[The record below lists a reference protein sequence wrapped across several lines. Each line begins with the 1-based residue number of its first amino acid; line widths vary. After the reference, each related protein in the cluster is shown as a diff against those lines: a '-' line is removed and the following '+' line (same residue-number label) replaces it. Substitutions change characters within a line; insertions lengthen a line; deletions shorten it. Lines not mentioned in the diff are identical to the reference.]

1 MPGVREEAKMLDI
14 KQAAGEFLANRRTA
28 VTAVSGNPKGQGATW
43 CSGSRNRVLA
53 ARRLPA
59 ATGV

>member
-1 MPGVREEAKMLDI
+1 MRGEAGMLDV

-43 CSGSRNRVLA
+43 CTGSCNTALA
-53 ARRLPA
+53 ARALPSA
-59 ATGV
+59 KGV